1 MENTNIIRLAT
12 ARSIIEESIR
22 ICFGRY
28 YRSSDYM
35 FDGAFYSSYELFNE
49 AFKGAI
55 KIRVTDAD
63 VQFMLDG
70 HIIFSWNPVMISEI
84 DDVKIYKHLQGWSV
98 KDLYVEFF
106 NTAAGLC
113 EKFNNM
119 LRKEESK

>member
-1 MENTNIIRLAT
+1 MNNNLIRLAD
-12 ARSIIEESIR
+12 ARNIIEESIR

-35 FDGAFYSSYELFNE
+35 FDGAFYSAYELFDDTC
-49 AFKGAI
+49 KGAL

-70 HIIFSWNPVMISEI
+70 HVIFSWNPLRVSEI
-84 DDVKIYKHLQGWSV
+84 DEVKVYKHMNGWSV

-106 NTAAGLC
+106 TTAKGLC
-113 EKFNNM
+113 EKFNA
-119 LRKEESK
+119 S